1 MTDIPMLEKCARAME
16 RAAMDWADAPGNEL
30 NIDEECPYPVLAMAM
45 LNTLRNPDAGMVEA
59 GYVEADR
66 MAMVHPDLIFTTMI
80 DHVSK
85 GGE

>member
-1 MTDIPMLEKCARAME
+1 
-16 RAAMDWADAPGNEL
+16 
-30 NIDEECPYPVLAMAM
+30 MAM